1 MVIPAHE
8 GYTIARTLWV
18 QNIDEYTKRDMQRE
32 RSMTVG
38 MMPPKLAQI
47 MINLGTK

>member
-1 MVIPAHE
+1 MVIPDINGFTVAE
-8 GYTIARTLWV
+8 TIWV
-18 QNIDEYTKRDMQRE
+18 QDIESYTERDIDRD

-47 MINLGTK
+47 MINLATK